1 MARLTAPLLATVMA
15 TIDRHLFD
23 IGYMDTLSSQQT
35 AVHQLDPRAKLLTTL
50 VFIVT
55 VVSFGKY
62 EISSLIPFFIY
73 PVVLCAIGNI
83 PPAFLIKKLVV
94 VSPFA
99 ILLGIF
105 NPLLDR
111 DILIRLAGLDI
122 SGGWVSFASIL
133 IRFVLTVGVALTLI
147 AVTGFN
153 AVCMALE
160 KLKVPK
166 IFVVQL
172 LFLHRY
178 MFVLVDEASRIFRAR
193 SLRSFGGEGSGIKS
207 FGSIV
212 GQLLLRTID
221 RAQRIYLAMS
231 CRGFEGHIHVMRAQ
245 RIGSREVGFMVGWS
259 LIFILMRFYNLP
271 VLMGRILTE
280 LFR

>member
-1 MARLTAPLLATVMA
+1 MVSATAMA
-15 TIDRHLFD
+15 TIDRHFFD
-23 IGYMDTLSSQQT
+23 IGYMDTLSSQHT

-50 VFIVT
+50 VFVVT

-62 EISSLIPFFIY
+62 EISALLPFFIY
-73 PVVLCAIGNI
+73 PMVLCVVGNV
-83 PPAFLIKKLVV
+83 PPAFLLKKLVL

-99 ILLGIF
+99 IMLGIF
-105 NPLLDR
+105 NPLLDS
-111 DILIRLAGLDI
+111 DILIRLAGVEV

-160 KLKVPK
+160 KLGTPKV
-166 IFVVQL
+166 FVVQL

-178 MFVLVDEASRIFRAR
+178 MFVLVDEAARIFRAR
-193 SLRSFGGEGSGIKS
+193 ALRSFGGQGSGIKS
-207 FGSIV
+207 YGSIV
-212 GQLLLRTID
+212 GPLLLRIID

-231 CRGFEGHIHVMRAQ
+231 CRGFEGHIHVMRSQ
-245 RIGSREVGFMVGWS
+245 RICYREIGFIVGWS
-259 LIFILMRFYNLP
+259 LFFILMRFYNLP
-271 VLMGRILTE
+271 VLMGKILTE

>member
-1 MARLTAPLLATVMA
+1 
-15 TIDRHLFD
+15 
-23 IGYMDTLSSQQT
+23 MDTLSSQQT

-50 VFIVT
+50 VFVVT
-55 VVSFGKY
+55 VVSFDKY

-83 PPAFLIKKLVV
+83 PPSFLIRKLVV

-111 DILIRLAGLDI
+111 EILIRLAGLEI

-172 LFLHRY
+172 LF
-178 MFVLVDEASRIFRAR
+178 
-193 SLRSFGGEGSGIKS
+193 
-207 FGSIV
+207 
-212 GQLLLRTID
+212 
-221 RAQRIYLAMS
+221 
-231 CRGFEGHIHVMRAQ
+231 
-245 RIGSREVGFMVGWS
+245 
-259 LIFILMRFYNLP
+259 
-271 VLMGRILTE
+271 
-280 LFR
+280 

>member
-1 MARLTAPLLATVMA
+1 MAS
-15 TIDRHLFD
+15 IDRHFFD

-50 VFIVT
+50 VFVVV

-62 EISSLIPFFIY
+62 EISALIPFFIF
-73 PVVLCAIGNI
+73 PVVLCALGSI
-83 PPAFLIKKLVV
+83 PPTYLIKKLVI

-99 ILLGIF
+99 IMLGIF
-105 NPLLDR
+105 NPWLDR
-111 DILIRLAGLDI
+111 EIMIRLAGIEI

-133 IRFVLTVGVALTLI
+133 IRFVLTVGAALTLI

-160 KLKVPK
+160 KLGTPK

-178 MFVLVDEASRIFRAR
+178 MFVLVDEAARMFRAR
-193 SLRSFGGEGSGIKS
+193 SLRSFGSEGTGMKS
-207 FGSIV
+207 YGSLV
-212 GQLLLRTID
+212 GQLLLRTMD

-231 CRGFEGHIHVMRAQ
+231 CRGFEGQIHLMRPL
-245 RIGSREVGFMVGWS
+245 RIGSREIWFTFGWS
-259 LIFILMRFYNLP
+259 AIFIIMRFYNLP
-271 VLMGRILTE
+271 VLSGGIVTE
-280 LFR
+280 LFK

>member
-1 MARLTAPLLATVMA
+1 MA
-15 TIDRHLFD
+15 TIDRHFFD
-23 IGYMDTLSSQQT
+23 IGYVDTLSSQQT

-50 VFIVT
+50 VFVVT
-55 VVSFGKY
+55 VVSFDKY

-83 PPAFLIKKLVV
+83 PPSFLIKKLVL

-111 DILIRLAGLDI
+111 EILIRLGGLEI

-178 MFVLVDEASRIFRAR
+178 MFVLVDEAARIFRAR

-231 CRGFEGHIHVMRAQ
+231 CRGFEGHIHVMRKQ
-245 RIGSREVGFMVGWS
+245 RIGSREVGFIVGWS

>member
-1 MARLTAPLLATVMA
+1 MA
-15 TIDRHLFD
+15 TIDRHFFD

-35 AVHQLDPRAKLLTTL
+35 AVHRLDPRAKLVTTL
-50 VFIVT
+50 LFIVI

-62 EISSLIPFFIY
+62 EISALIPFFIF
-73 PVVLCAIGNI
+73 PVTLCALGNV
-83 PPAFLIKKLVV
+83 PPAYLIKRLVI

-111 DILIRLAGLDI
+111 DILINLSGMEI

-133 IRFVLTVGVALTLI
+133 IRFVLTVGAALTLI

-153 AVCMALE
+153 SVCMALE
-160 KLKVPK
+160 RLGAPK
-166 IFVVQL
+166 IFVIQL

-178 MFVLVDEASRIFRAR
+178 MFVLVDEAARIFRAR
-193 SLRSFGGEGSGIKS
+193 SLRSFGSEGTEIKS
-207 FGSIV
+207 YGSLI
-212 GQLLLRTID
+212 GQLLLRTMD

-231 CRGFEGHIHVMRAQ
+231 CRGFDGEIHVMRPLK
-245 RIGSREVGFMVGWS
+245 IGSREIGFIVGWS
-259 LIFILMRFYNLP
+259 AIFIILRFYNLP
-271 VLMGRILTE
+271 LLTGRLLTE
-280 LFR
+280 LFK

>member
-1 MARLTAPLLATVMA
+1 MA
-15 TIDRHLFD
+15 TIDRHFFD

-35 AVHQLDPRAKLLTTL
+35 AIHQLDPRAKLVTTL
-50 VFIVT
+50 VFVAI

-62 EISSLIPFFIY
+62 EISALIPFFIY
-73 PVVLCAIGNI
+73 PVVLCAIGNV
-83 PPAFLIKKLVV
+83 PPIYLIKKLVL

-111 DILIRLAGLDI
+111 DILINLSGIEI
-122 SGGWVSFASIL
+122 SGGWVSFTSIL
-133 IRFVLTVGVALTLI
+133 IRFVLTVGAALTLI

-160 KLKVPK
+160 KLGAPK

-178 MFVLVDEASRIFRAR
+178 MFVLVDEAARIFRAR
-193 SLRSFGGEGSGIKS
+193 SLRAFGGEGTGIKAY
-207 FGSIV
+207 GSLV
-212 GQLLLRTID
+212 GQLLLRTMD

-231 CRGFEGHIHVMRAQ
+231 CRGFEGEINVMQPLRFGP
-245 RIGSREVGFMVGWS
+245 REIGFIFGWS
-259 LIFILMRFYNLP
+259 LVFFLMRFYNLP
-271 VLMGRILTE
+271 ILFGRVMTE
-280 LFR
+280 FTR

>member
-1 MARLTAPLLATVMA
+1 MG
-15 TIDRHLFD
+15 TIDRHFFD

-35 AVHQLDPRAKLLTTL
+35 GVHQLDPRAKLLTTL
-50 VFIVT
+50 VFVVI

-62 EISSLIPFFIY
+62 EISALIPFFIF
-73 PVVLCAIGNI
+73 PVVLCTIGNV
-83 PPAFLIKKLVV
+83 PPGYLFKKLVL

-111 DILIRLAGLDI
+111 DILIRLAGMEI
-122 SGGWVSFASIL
+122 SGGWVSFGSIL
-133 IRFVLTVGVALTLI
+133 IRFVLTVGVALILI

-160 KLKVPK
+160 KLGVPK

-178 MFVLVDEASRIFRAR
+178 MFVLIDEAARIFRAR

-207 FGSIV
+207 YGSLV
-212 GQLLLRTID
+212 GQLLLRTMD

-231 CRGFEGHIHVMRAQ
+231 CRGFEGQIHVMRPL
-245 RIGSREVGFMVGWS
+245 RIGSREVGFIFGWS
-259 LIFILMRFYNLP
+259 LTFVLLRFYNLP
-271 VLMGRILTE
+271 VLLGRIMTE

>member
-1 MARLTAPLLATVMA
+1 MGS
-15 TIDRHLFD
+15 IDRHFFD

-35 AVHQLDPRAKLLTTL
+35 SVHQLDPRAKLLTTL
-50 VFIVT
+50 VFVVV

-62 EISSLIPFFIY
+62 EISALLPFSIF
-73 PVVLCAIGNI
+73 PVAICALGNV
-83 PPAFLIKKLVV
+83 PPTYLIKKLVL

-111 DILIRLAGLDI
+111 DILIRLAGVEI

-160 KLKVPK
+160 KLGAPK

-178 MFVLVDEASRIFRAR
+178 MFVLVDEAARIFRAR
-193 SLRSFGGEGSGIKS
+193 ALRSFGGEGTGIKS
-207 FGSIV
+207 YGSLV
-212 GQLLLRTID
+212 GQLLLRTLD
-221 RAQRIYLAMS
+221 RAQRIYLAMC
-231 CRGFEGHIHVMRAQ
+231 CRGFDGQIHVMHPLKF
-245 RIGSREVGFMVGWS
+245 GSREIGFIFGWS
-259 LIFILMRFYNLP
+259 VFFILMRVYNLP
-271 VLMGRILTE
+271 VLIGRVME
-280 LFR
+280 LMR

>member
-1 MARLTAPLLATVMA
+1 MAS
-15 TIDRHLFD
+15 IDRHFFD

-50 VFIVT
+50 VFVVV

-62 EISSLIPFFIY
+62 EISALIPFFIF
-73 PVVLCAIGNI
+73 PVVLCALGNI
-83 PPAFLIKKLVV
+83 PPTYLIRKLVI

-99 ILLGIF
+99 IMLGIF
-105 NPLLDR
+105 NPWLDR
-111 DILIRLAGLDI
+111 EIMIRLAGIEI

-133 IRFVLTVGVALTLI
+133 IRFVLTVGAALTLI

-160 KLKVPK
+160 RLGAPK
-166 IFVVQL
+166 IFVIQL

-178 MFVLVDEASRIFRAR
+178 MFVLVDEAARMFRAR
-193 SLRSFGGEGSGIKS
+193 SLRSFGSEGTGMKS
-207 FGSIV
+207 YGSLV
-212 GQLLLRTID
+212 GQLLLRTMD

-231 CRGFEGHIHVMRAQ
+231 CRGFEGQIHLMRPL
-245 RIGSREVGFMVGWS
+245 RIGPREIGFTIGWS
-259 LIFILMRFYNLP
+259 AIFIIMRFYNLP
-271 VLMGRILTE
+271 VLSGGLVTE
-280 LFR
+280 FFK

>member
-1 MARLTAPLLATVMA
+1 MA
-15 TIDRHLFD
+15 TIDRHFFD

-50 VFIVT
+50 VFVVT
-55 VVSFGKY
+55 VVSFDKY

-83 PPAFLIKKLVV
+83 PPSFLIRKLVV

-111 DILIRLAGLDI
+111 EILIRLAGLEI

-178 MFVLVDEASRIFRAR
+178 MFVLVDEAARIFRAR

-231 CRGFEGHIHVMRAQ
+231 CRGFEGHIHVMRQQ
-245 RIGSREVGFMVGWS
+245 RIGSREVGFIVGWS

>member
-1 MARLTAPLLATVMA
+1 MA
-15 TIDRHLFD
+15 TIDRHFFD

-35 AVHQLDPRAKLLTTL
+35 AVHRLDPRAKLVTTL
-50 VFIVT
+50 LFIVI

-62 EISSLIPFFIY
+62 EISALIPFFIF
-73 PVVLCAIGNI
+73 PVALCALGNV
-83 PPAFLIKKLVV
+83 PPAYLIKRLLI

-111 DILIRLAGLDI
+111 DILINLSGMGI

-133 IRFVLTVGVALTLI
+133 IRFVLTVGAALTLI

-153 AVCMALE
+153 SVCMALE
-160 KLKVPK
+160 RLGAPK
-166 IFVVQL
+166 IFVIQL

-178 MFVLVDEASRIFRAR
+178 MFVLVDEAARIFRAR
-193 SLRSFGGEGSGIKS
+193 SLRSFGSEGTGIKS
-207 FGSIV
+207 YGSLI
-212 GQLLLRTID
+212 GQLLLRTMD

-231 CRGFEGHIHVMRAQ
+231 CRGFDGEIHVMRPLK
-245 RIGSREVGFMVGWS
+245 IGSREIGFIFGWS
-259 LIFILMRFYNLP
+259 AIFIILRFYNLP
-271 VLMGRILTE
+271 LLAGRLLTE
-280 LFR
+280 FFK

>member
-1 MARLTAPLLATVMA
+1 MDVPVLDIDMAA
-15 TIDRHLFD
+15 IDRHFFD

-35 AVHQLDPRAKLLTTL
+35 PVHRLDPRAKLLTTL
-50 VFIVT
+50 VFIVM

-62 EISSLIPFFIY
+62 EISALIPFFIY
-73 PVVLCAIGNI
+73 PVVLCAIGNV
-83 PPAFLIKKLVV
+83 PPAYLLKKLVL

-111 DILIRLAGLDI
+111 DIMIRLAGI
-122 SGGWVSFASIL
+122 QVSGGWVSFASIL

-160 KLKVPK
+160 KLGAPKV
-166 IFVVQL
+166 FVVQL

-178 MFVLVDEASRIFRAR
+178 MFVLVDEAARIFRAR
-193 SLRSFGGEGSGIKS
+193 ALRSFGGEGTGIKS
-207 FGSIV
+207 YGSLA
-212 GQLLLRTID
+212 GQLLLRTLD

-231 CRGFEGHIHVMRAQ
+231 CRGFEGQIRIMRPL
-245 RIGSREVGFMVGWS
+245 RFGPREIGFIFGWS
-259 LIFILMRFYNLP
+259 AIFFLMRFYNLP
-271 VLMGRILTE
+271 VLIGRAMTE
-280 LFR
+280 LMR

>member
-1 MARLTAPLLATVMA
+1 MDVPVLDIDMA
-15 TIDRHLFD
+15 TIDRHFFD

-35 AVHQLDPRAKLLTTL
+35 PVHRLDPRAKLLTTL
-50 VFIVT
+50 VFIVM

-62 EISSLIPFFIY
+62 EISALIPFFIY
-73 PVVLCAIGNI
+73 PVVLCAIGNV
-83 PPAFLIKKLVV
+83 PPAYLLKKLVL

-111 DILIRLAGLDI
+111 DIMIRLAGI
-122 SGGWVSFASIL
+122 QVSGGWVSFASIL

-160 KLKVPK
+160 KLGAPKV
-166 IFVVQL
+166 FVVQL

-178 MFVLVDEASRIFRAR
+178 MFVLVDEAARIFRAR
-193 SLRSFGGEGSGIKS
+193 ALRSFGGEGTGIKS
-207 FGSIV
+207 YGSLA
-212 GQLLLRTID
+212 GQLLLRTLD

-231 CRGFEGHIHVMRAQ
+231 CRGFEGQIRIMRPL
-245 RIGSREVGFMVGWS
+245 RFGPREIGFIFGWS
-259 LIFILMRFYNLP
+259 AIFFLMRFYNLP
-271 VLMGRILTE
+271 VLIGRAMTE
-280 LFR
+280 LMR

>member
-1 MARLTAPLLATVMA
+1 MG
-15 TIDRHLFD
+15 TIDRHFFD

-35 AVHQLDPRAKLLTTL
+35 SVHQLDPRAKLLTTL
-50 VFIVT
+50 VFVVV

-62 EISSLIPFFIY
+62 EISALVPFFIF
-73 PVVLCAIGNI
+73 PVALCALGNV
-83 PPAFLIKKLVV
+83 PPAYLIKKLVL

-111 DILIRLAGLDI
+111 DILIHLAGIEI

-133 IRFVLTVGVALTLI
+133 VRFVLTVGVALTLI

-160 KLKVPK
+160 KLGAPK

-178 MFVLVDEASRIFRAR
+178 MFVLVDEAARIFRAR
-193 SLRSFGGEGSGIKS
+193 ALRSFGGEGTGIKS
-207 FGSIV
+207 YGSLV
-212 GQLLLRTID
+212 GQLLLRTLD

-231 CRGFEGHIHVMRAQ
+231 CRGFEGRIHVMRPL
-245 RIGSREVGFMVGWS
+245 RFGSREIGFVFGWS
-259 LIFILMRFYNLP
+259 AIFILMRFYNIP
-271 VLMGRILTE
+271 VLIGRVMTE
-280 LFR
+280 LMQ

>member
-1 MARLTAPLLATVMA
+1 MG
-15 TIDRHLFD
+15 TIDRHFFD

-35 AVHQLDPRAKLLTTL
+35 SVHQLDPRAKLLTTL
-50 VFIVT
+50 VFVVV

-62 EISSLIPFFIY
+62 EISALIPFFIF
-73 PVVLCAIGNI
+73 PVALCALGNV
-83 PPAFLIKKLVV
+83 PPAYLIKKLVL

-111 DILIRLAGLDI
+111 DILIHLAGLEV

-133 IRFVLTVGVALTLI
+133 IRFTLTVGVALTLI

-153 AVCMALE
+153 SVCMALE
-160 KLKVPK
+160 RLGAPKV
-166 IFVVQL
+166 FVVQL

-178 MFVLVDEASRIFRAR
+178 MFVLVDEAARILRAR
-193 SLRSFGGEGSGIKS
+193 ALRSFGGEGTGIKS
-207 FGSIV
+207 YGSLV
-212 GQLLLRTID
+212 GQLLLRTLD

-231 CRGFEGHIHVMRAQ
+231 CRGFDGQI
-245 RIGSREVGFMVGWS
+245 RILRPLRFGPREIGFIFGWS
-259 LIFILMRFYNLP
+259 AIFILMRFYNLP
-271 VLMGRILTE
+271 VLIGRVMTE
-280 LFR
+280 LMR

>member
-1 MARLTAPLLATVMA
+1 MA
-15 TIDRHLFD
+15 TIDRHFFD

-35 AVHQLDPRAKLLTTL
+35 AIHQLDPRAKLLTTL
-50 VFIVT
+50 VFVAI

-62 EISSLIPFFIY
+62 EISALIPFFIY
-73 PVVLCAIGNI
+73 PVVLCAIGNV
-83 PPAFLIKKLVV
+83 PPIYLIKKLVL

-111 DILIRLAGLDI
+111 DILINLSGIEI
-122 SGGWVSFASIL
+122 SGGWVSFTSIL
-133 IRFVLTVGVALTLI
+133 IRFVLTVGAALTLI

-160 KLKVPK
+160 KLGAPK

-178 MFVLVDEASRIFRAR
+178 MFVLVDEAARIFRAR
-193 SLRSFGGEGSGIKS
+193 SLRSFGGEGTGIKAY
-207 FGSIV
+207 GSLV
-212 GQLLLRTID
+212 GQLLLRTMD

-231 CRGFEGHIHVMRAQ
+231 CRGFEGEINVMQPLRFG
-245 RIGSREVGFMVGWS
+245 RREIGFIFGWS
-259 LIFILMRFYNLP
+259 LLFLLMRFYNLP
-271 VLMGRILTE
+271 ILIGRVMTE
-280 LFR
+280 FTR

>member
-1 MARLTAPLLATVMA
+1 MA
-15 TIDRHLFD
+15 TIDRHFFD

-50 VFIVT
+50 VFVVI

-62 EISSLIPFFIY
+62 EISALIPFFIF
-73 PVVLCAIGNI
+73 PVVLCTLGNV
-83 PPAFLIKKLVV
+83 PPTYLIKKLVI

-99 ILLGIF
+99 IMLGIF

-111 DILIRLAGLDI
+111 GVLIHLAGIEI

-133 IRFVLTVGVALTLI
+133 IRFVLTVGAALTLI

-160 KLKVPK
+160 RLGAPK

-178 MFVLVDEASRIFRAR
+178 MFVLVDEAARIFRAR
-193 SLRSFGGEGSGIKS
+193 SLRSFGNEGTGIKS
-207 FGSIV
+207 YGSII
-212 GQLLLRTID
+212 GQLLLRTMD

-231 CRGFEGHIHVMRAQ
+231 CRGFEGQIHVMRPL
-245 RIGSREVGFMVGWS
+245 RIGPREVGFIFGWS
-259 LIFILMRFYNLP
+259 ALFVIMRFYNLP
-271 VLMGRILTE
+271 LLMGRIMTE
-280 LFR
+280 LFK